1 MPRPTEPFSPTGGS
15 KFDQSRNII
24 HCCLTINSVTVYT
37 YSNPNITDLVNVN
50 FSEMISRNLGLI
62 NSFQGERSDV
72 INLAGNYSINKS
84 EIRMCLYYDKKLSMA
99 NDLITIMILAS
110 DRLMGSFV
118 YNVLNLLMNDY
129 IVNYHE
135 SEEDSNFE
143 FKIRMKELI
152 ESEEGKLM
160 AVIHSYG
167 SMGDEITQV
176 RELMSENIDKVLQRG
191 ENLDSLINKTSVLN
205 SNANYFRRRTTEV
218 RRKFWW
224 SNVKFWFIIFG
235 IIGVLVY
242 VVLGL
247 ECGLPFYSKCIHPN
261 KPNQPHRILGYI

>member
-1 MPRPTEPFSPTGGS
+1 MSRLNEPFLPNERV
-15 KFDQSRNII
+15 FDQSGNII

-62 NSFQGERSDV
+62 NSFQGERSDF
-72 INLAGNYSINKS
+72 INLAGNCSINKS
-84 EIRMCLYYDKKLSMA
+84 AIRMCLYYSKKLSID
-99 NDLITIMILAS
+99 NDLITIMVLAS
-110 DRLMGSFV
+110 DKLMKSFV
-118 YNVLNLLMNDY
+118 FNVLDLLMNDY
-129 IVNYHE
+129 ITNYHN

-167 SMGDEITQV
+167 SMGDEISQV

-191 ENLDSLINKTSVLN
+191 ENLDSLINKTSILN
-205 SNANYFRRRTTEV
+205 SNANYFRRKTTSV

-224 SNVKFWFIIFG
+224 SNVKFWVILMI
-235 IIGVLVY
+235 IIGVLIY

-247 ECGLPFYSKCIHPN
+247 ACGLPFYSNCIHPK
-261 KPNQPHRILGYI
+261 KPNQPHLKLDM